1 MTGRGRALQVQPGL
15 EIPAAELALEFARS
29 GGPGGQNVNK
39 LATKI
44 QMRVDLDRVTG
55 LYPDELARL
64 KAFLTSRLDG
74 DGRLYVS
81 SQETRDQARN
91 RADCAAKVLQLI
103 RAGLVRPKVR
113 RPTRPTRS
121 SKLNRVEAK
130 RRHSD
135 RLKDRRVDD

>member
-1 MTGRGRALQVQPGL
+1 MADIVVNPRVTVPEEAIETKAV
-15 EIPAAELALEFARS
+15 RS

-44 QMRVDLDRVTG
+44 QMRVDLDRVLG
-55 LYPDELARL
+55 LHPDERARL
-64 KAFLTSRLDG
+64 KAFLASRLDA

-91 RADCAAKVLQLI
+91 RADCADKVAELI

-113 RPTRPTRS
+113 RATRPTRS
-121 SKLNRVEAK
+121 SKLSRVEAK

-135 RLKDRRVDD
+135 RLRDRRVDD

>member
-1 MTGRGRALQVQPGL
+1 MADIVVNPRITVPEEAI
-15 EIPAAELALEFARS
+15 ETKATRS

-44 QMRVDLDRVTG
+44 QMRVDLDRVIG
-55 LYPDELARL
+55 LYPDERARL
-64 KAFLTSRLDG
+64 KAFLASRLDG
-74 DGRLYVS
+74 DGRLYVT

-91 RADCAAKVLQLI
+91 RADCADKIVELI

-121 SKLNRVEAK
+121 SKLNRIEAK
-130 RRHSD
+130 RHHSD